1 MQALQDVAGYLL
13 SGTIFAPWDSR
24 AMMTKMSIAACL
36 WAACAVQ
43 AADSPQQHWV
53 RGTVMRVSE
62 SFNST
67 GGLEWDNVGSAAPRV
82 SGDGNK
88 VVFYSDATFSEGF
101 EQANDYHIWM

>member
-1 MQALQDVAGYLL
+1 MQ
-13 SGTIFAPWDSR
+13 GTPFPLFRPIMIHKPKAQL
-24 AMMTKMSIAACL
+24 MSIAACL

-43 AADSPQQHWV
+43 AAGSPQQHWV
-53 RGTVMRVSE
+53 RGSVMRVSE

-88 VVFYSDATFSEGF
+88 VVFYSDATFSSEGF